1 MPGYVMHIPEGPL
14 PFQVK
19 PFARETLRSYINRLT
34 AAHGFAHTYLRPVT
48 TRSSKSNWL
57 PSRADRLAYLT
68 GLPVEHL
75 RAALP
80 ELRLGDDDHAPSIHG
95 SRKKGM
101 STACRRC
108 VSARISNPPAEG
120 VQVWPEPYHYLCWKH
135 RLWLGHLVAP
145 PEEQIDLT
153 GYPEI
158 LKAHVRHRRLGR
170 RYGAAATKDM
180 TAVAQTLLFHEDS
193 NSTARVF
200 EFYRK
205 PRPFESRLPALAERD
220 GLQGDIPKPYRE
232 IAVYPELVTLTSILL
247 SSYWRNVIANGAVNE
262 KLNLFWE
269 FDRLRLFRAAIPRDM
284 ATLRNWITANTPDD
298 RPEFPYYRILNP
310 KIQPRDRREEVLR
323 HISETTRTDRDTD
336 GTGLP
341 ETTARSLVGS
351 SSTLS
356 SNGDIIVI

>member
-323 HISETTRTDRDTD
+323 HISETTRTEVYQ
-336 GTGLP
+336 GCWTGFL
-341 ETTARSLVGS
+341 
-351 SSTLS
+351 
-356 SNGDIIVI
+356 I